1 MNTQLPSW
9 SQMGTTQALR
19 CANRGD
25 LDGHELPHPL
35 APAITSRSQN
45 RRRTVCFN
53 WLKINPITE
62 PMLTLSETA
71 MRLGVSPPTIRR
83 RVAEGELRAYQL
95 GDNTS
100 PLRFRQRDIEEFV
113 ERHRVQPRVPA

>member
-1 MNTQLPSW
+1 M
-9 SQMGTTQALR
+9 
-19 CANRGD
+19 
-25 LDGHELPHPL
+25 
-35 APAITSRSQN
+35 
-45 RRRTVCFN
+45 
-53 WLKINPITE
+53 NPITE

-71 MRLGVSPPTIRR
+71 TRLGVSAPTIRR

-95 GDNTS
+95 GDTTS